1 MTNPTMTDT
10 ALSASST
17 RNALGNVQE
26 HAGAMIPQEH
36 SSEMRSV
43 AGRRA
48 TSGSELLELE
58 QHPEWNTL
66 SRLPMRVAVG
76 VPLPR
81 FKVRDLLALSRGQL
95 VLSAWA
101 STTDVPLTV
110 GCAQLSWA
118 EFEVVEQRMAVRM
131 TRLA

>member
-1 MTNPTMTDT
+1 
-10 ALSASST
+10 
-17 RNALGNVQE
+17 
-26 HAGAMIPQEH
+26 MIPQEH
-36 SSEMRSV
+36 SSGMRS
-43 AGRRA
+43 GRRA
-48 TSGSELLELE
+48 PGVSELLELE
-58 QHPEWNTL
+58 QHPEWKTL

-81 FKVRDLLALSRGQL
+81 FKVRDLLALSSGQL

-101 STTDVPLTV
+101 STTDVPLSV